1 MADTVARTIHENTA
15 RRAVVKATLTL
26 DGSNTAD
33 LILVDRSALAVGP
46 DGTEAGRL
54 VIESMEWVLDGLQL
68 IVEFDGSSDVAVM
81 TLAGIGEIDFTDG
94 GRYQGVIDTATGA
107 TGDILGTPVGS
118 TAGDAGTVVIYCRKK
133 D

>member
-1 MADTVARTIHENTA
+1 MADTVARLIHEDTS

-33 LILVDRSALAVGP
+33 LILVDRSALNPGP

-54 VIESMEWVLDGLQL
+54 VIESIEWVLDGIQL
-68 IVEFDGSSDVAVM
+68 ILEWDGTSDVAIM
-81 TLAGIGEIDFTDG
+81 TLAGVGEIDFTEN
-94 GRYQGVIDTATGA
+94 GRYQGIIDTATGA
-107 TGDILGTPVGS
+107 TGDIVGTPVS
-118 TAGDAGTVVIYCRKK
+118 SAAGDAGTVIIKVRKK